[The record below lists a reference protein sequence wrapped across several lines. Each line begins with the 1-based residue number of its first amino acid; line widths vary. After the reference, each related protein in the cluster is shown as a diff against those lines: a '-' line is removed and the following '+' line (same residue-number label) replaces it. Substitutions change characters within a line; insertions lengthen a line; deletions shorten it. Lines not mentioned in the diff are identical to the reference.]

1 MVLVDGTGVLVSS
14 QNWSNAAVSENR
26 EAGLL
31 FNHKGIRD
39 YFAAIFE
46 SDWSSAMKDPG
57 GDKPESVGPETVRAG
72 GFIRVAA
79 GDYAEV

>member
-1 MVLVDGTGVLVSS
+1 MVLIDGPGVLGSS
-14 QNWSNAAVSENR
+14 QNWSDAAVSENR

-39 YFAAIFE
+39 YFAVICE
-46 SDWSSAMKDPG
+46 SDWSTAMKEPG

-72 GFIRVAA
+72 GFVRVMA